1 MLAFAVPMA
10 ALAQTLDKQTL
21 LELDDDESDIL
32 YQRRTVEQ
40 IEDMDVVGSGGER
53 IGEIEEVLAN
63 TDNEIVAVV
72 VEYDEGFLDLGEREV
87 VMPIDRLQFGED
99 GSRVATTL
107 SEDDL
112 RSLEVWD
119 D

>member
-1 MLAFAVPMA
+1 MARRRARAVRAVVEVLEGRQLLAADPFANENTV
-10 ALAQTLDKQTL
+10 QTLP
-21 LELDDDESDIL
+21 
-32 YQRRTVEQ
+32 
-40 IEDMDVVGSGGER
+40 
-53 IGEIEEVLAN
+53 
-63 TDNEIVAVV
+63 VV
-72 VEYDEGFLDLGEREV
+72 VEFDEGFLDLGEREV